1 MKKWMVTLAAVVAG
15 VALAAPAANATHG
28 TAPVV
33 DSISGTGPG
42 VFAGSL
48 SILDTA
54 DWYSFYTFLPGTRVT
69 IAMNAQFNAWDPF
82 LFLYRSSAGG
92 THVPAAGDLRA
103 SYTLLTFDDDSGPF
117 NNSLISNFVLPS
129 AGYYVVSAESF
140 AGFGNYTLSIS
151 GFPSFGILPVSSAGC
166 PPEPIMSPCRIGP
179 VLP

>member
-28 TAPVV
+28 TAPAV
-33 DSISGTGPG
+33 DAINGTGPG
-42 VFAGSL
+42 VFVGDL
-48 SILDTA
+48 SALDTA

-69 IAMNAQFNAWDPF
+69 IAMNIVGAFWDPF

-103 SYTLLTFDDDSGPF
+103 SYTLLAADDDSGPG

-140 AGFGNYTLSIS
+140 LGFGNYTLSIS
-151 GFPSFGILPVSSAGC
+151 GFPSFGILPVSAGC

-179 VLP
+179 VIP